1 MPDLSGS
8 TTKKLFLCVSSLIVF
23 TEELLYD
30 CFGLYPLSPLSEM
43 QDADHVFL
51 MFLPAGLPDIREYMG
66 WLQEMI
72 DISMACNA
80 HIGIRIKIN
89 QN

>member
-1 MPDLSGS
+1 
-8 TTKKLFLCVSSLIVF
+8 
-23 TEELLYD
+23 
-30 CFGLYPLSPLSEM
+30 M
-43 QDADHVFL
+43 QDDDHVFL

-72 DISMACNA
+72 DIGMACNA